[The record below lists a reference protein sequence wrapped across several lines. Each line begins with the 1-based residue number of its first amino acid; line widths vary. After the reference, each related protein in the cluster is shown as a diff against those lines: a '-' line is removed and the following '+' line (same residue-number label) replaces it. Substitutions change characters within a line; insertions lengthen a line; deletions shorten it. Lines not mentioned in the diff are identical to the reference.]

1 VSSLICYRWLT
12 HKLATFMG
20 STDSLEC

>member
-1 VSSLICYRWLT
+1 MSS
-12 HKLATFMG
+12 LATFMG